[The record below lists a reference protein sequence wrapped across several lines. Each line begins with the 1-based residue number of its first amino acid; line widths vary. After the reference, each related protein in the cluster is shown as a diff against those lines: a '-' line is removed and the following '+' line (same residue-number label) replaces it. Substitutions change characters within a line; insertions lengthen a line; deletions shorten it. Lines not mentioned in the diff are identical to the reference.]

1 MTENLLGF
9 NSVITSD
16 LPAVHMDI
24 TPQESKATSDTLPA
38 NNPADFRLTRL
49 ILIDSYARGKTVEI
63 DLSGHTALT
72 GENASGKTTLLR
84 LFPLFFGEAPSRV
97 IQSDENNLKF
107 ARHYLPHT
115 SSYVVFEYERRGQ
128 RVLSVIHADGQSDGA
143 NYRFINRPFSPDL
156 FRDANGLV
164 QSQDLS
170 RHLTKLGVDFTK
182 PLSLTLY
189 RQILQNEAGREHRQL
204 ATMYSFTGSG
214 GRLKHIERIITSIL
228 QRATTFFDLKRMIVS
243 SIQENTEAFS
253 MRTSKRELTHWI
265 GEYEAHNAVMDKAP
279 IMDELELLDQQRR
292 QAVDEFSVL
301 HARFQLMH
309 DHYQAQVIAGEGEEQ
324 RLSKLRTEL
333 VTDFNARSLALQTA
347 VTAEQA
353 KINSASS
360 TLSALDRRK
369 QQFDEDKAD
378 ERAQAVD
385 ALPEMET
392 RLKEQR
398 TRLQELEDSSKSVV
412 EIFDKMD
419 AAARKDADDD
429 TRQLEARKSALVQD
443 YSGRQATIFS
453 RHAEHQRQIAE
464 RHRSELAGLNTNV
477 ATLGAEAARLE
488 VEARNPQ
495 PDPEAQQAYDLELE
509 AVQEAMRRID
519 ELRGGLEPLE
529 RKLSRAQQQVIDEE
543 AMMNGSQQSL
553 EKAEGELQDVID
565 AGNAGEETLLG
576 FLRANKPDWAQDIGR
591 LVSERTLLRS
601 DLAPVLSGGTDLFG
615 VSIDL
620 EQLDASRLASEES
633 IQQEISRLRQ
643 LVEKRQKQY
652 DEDKAKLNEASRQR
666 QQAKDARDAQQTQ
679 LNLAVTAK
687 TGADQRLSTART
699 RLQASKDAARRAATA
714 ALEAC
719 RGNLAA
725 AKTSLVDTEK
735 RHASELREQEQ
746 ANSKEL
752 VGMRQTHDKELASID
767 GAIQGIAARLK
778 ARLAEIASQRNEA
791 LKANGVD
798 VSVLDPIRAD
808 IQQLEQRIDQA
819 SKDRRYIAEYRDWM
833 AVSWGQRPQHVESQA
848 AAKEAKRQLEEK
860 HRELM
865 QDRDKRLN
873 EHDRVAKEVAESVDK
888 AEKLR
893 REAYGQ
899 IGNLASWPK
908 DTATFEAGFDDR
920 VSLELLTARRRELQ
934 RDYAELLKRVHEGVD
949 DIRKQMMSTPGT
961 GPERY
966 HATAQQ
972 RIGYPPPGQE
982 YLWIEG
988 LRGWY
993 QHEHAQNKAT
1003 LIQLGKTFA
1012 QNISAFWSGLGNFKK
1027 QVGNFASDLKSH
1039 LHQGQVFANIADV
1052 SVIITTDV
1060 DKQNYWQA
1068 IENLHHE
1075 YDSWHTQGDALPPAS
1090 FISAAREVAMVLS
1103 DDKGLVADP
1112 VDLINLQVTANIDGD
1127 GSKVAKNEASLA
1139 RMSSNGL
1146 SYIILVVILIGFI
1159 NRIRRKERVAVPFV
1173 VDELKDLS
1181 VGNATALLN
1190 LLARNNIT
1198 MVSAFPDVDPDLAPL
1213 FTKNYKILPGRTL
1226 ATVKLEHEEHEHA

>member
-1 MTENLLGF
+1 MLSG
-9 NSVITSD
+9 SV
-16 LPAVHMDI
+16 
-24 TPQESKATSDTLPA
+24 ESPSPSPEASCNA
-38 NNPADFRLTRL
+38 ADFFLIRL

-63 DLSGHTALT
+63 DLTGHTALT

-84 LFPLFFGEAPSRV
+84 LLPLFFGEAPSRV
-97 IQSDENNLKF
+97 IQSDDNNLKF

-143 NYRFINRPFSPDL
+143 NYRFINRPFSPEL
-156 FRDANGLV
+156 FRDMNGLV
-164 QSQDLS
+164 QCQNLS

-182 PLSLTLY
+182 PLSLALY

-204 ATMYSFTGSG
+204 ATMYAFTGSG

-228 QRATTFFDLKRMIVS
+228 LRATTFFDLKKMIVS
-243 SIQENTEAFS
+243 SIQENTDAFS

-265 GEYEAHNAVMDKAP
+265 GEYEAHNAVMEKAP
-279 IMDELELLDQQRR
+279 IMEELEQQDQQRR
-292 QAVDEFSVL
+292 QAIDEFAVL

-309 DHYQAQVIAGEGEEQ
+309 DHYQALVVAGEAEEE
-324 RLSKLRTEL
+324 RLRNLRTQQMS
-333 VTDFNARSLALQTA
+333 DFNTRSLALQTS

-353 KINSASS
+353 TINSATS

-369 QQFDEDKAD
+369 QQFEEDKAD
-378 ERAQAVD
+378 ERAQTVD

-392 RLKEQR
+392 RLKSQR

-412 EIFDKMD
+412 EVFDKMD
-419 AAARKDADDD
+419 AAARKDTDDD
-429 TRQLEARKSALVQD
+429 TRQLESHKSSLVQD
-443 YSGRQATIFS
+443 FSTRQAAIYI
-453 RHAEHQRQIAE
+453 RHAEHQRQVAG
-464 RHRSELAGLNTNV
+464 RHRTEMAGLNANA
-477 ATLGAEAARLE
+477 ATLGAEVAKLE

-509 AVQEAMRRID
+509 TVQEAMRRID

-543 AMMNGSQQSL
+543 AMMNGSLQSL

-576 FLRANKPDWAQDIGR
+576 YLRANKPDWAQDIGR
-591 LVSERTLLRS
+591 LVSEKTLLRS
-601 DLAPVLSGGTDLFG
+601 DLAPLLTGGSDLFG

-620 EQLDASRLASEES
+620 EQLDATRLASEES

-643 LVEKRQKQY
+643 LVAKRQKQY
-652 DEDKAKLNEASRQR
+652 DEDKAKLGEASRQR
-666 QQAKDARDAQQTQ
+666 QVAKDARDVQQTQ
-679 LNLAVTAK
+679 LNQAIAAK
-687 TGADQRLSTART
+687 TGADQRLTTARN
-699 RLQASKDAARRAATA
+699 RLLANKDAARRAATA
-714 ALEAC
+714 SLEAC
-719 RGNLAA
+719 RNNLSA
-725 AKTSLVDTEK
+725 AKTSLADAEK
-735 RHASELREQEQ
+735 RHAIELHEQEQ
-746 ANSKEL
+746 ANANEL
-752 VGMRQTHDKELASID
+752 VGLRQAHEKEIGSID
-767 GAIQGIAARLK
+767 DSIQNISARLK
-778 ARLAEIASQRNEA
+778 ERLTEIATQRNEA

-808 IQQLEQRIDQA
+808 IEQLDQRIDQA
-819 SKDRRYIAEYRDWM
+819 NKDRRYVAEYRDWL
-833 AVSWGQRPQHVESQA
+833 AVSWAQRPQHVETQA
-848 AAKEAKRQLEEK
+848 AAKAAKQRFEEA
-860 HRELM
+860 HRELVRE
-865 QDRDKRLN
+865 RDARLK
-873 EHDRVAKEVAESVDK
+873 EHDRIAKEVTDGIDK
-888 AEKLR
+888 SEKLR

-899 IGNLASWPK
+899 ISNLASWPK
-908 DTATFEAGFDDR
+908 DKATFEAGFDDR
-920 VSLELLTARRRELQ
+920 VSLDLLTARRRELQ
-934 RDYAELLKRVHEGVD
+934 RNYAELMKRIQEGVD

-961 GPERY
+961 GPERF

-982 YLWIEG
+982 YLWIEE

-993 QHEHAQNKAT
+993 QHEHAQNKST

-1039 LHQGQVFANIADV
+1039 LHQGLVFANIADV

-1068 IENLHHE
+1068 IESLHFE
-1075 YDSWHTQGDALPPAS
+1075 YDSWHTQGDALPTIS

-1198 MVSAFPDVDPDLAPL
+1198 MLSAFPDVDPDLAPL
-1213 FTKNYKILPGRTL
+1213 FNKNYKILPGRTL
-1226 ATVKLEHEEHEHA
+1226 ATVKLEHEEQEHA

>member
-1 MTENLLGF
+1 MQDSSTYYSAPSENQ
-9 NSVITSD
+9 
-16 LPAVHMDI
+16 P
-24 TPQESKATSDTLPA
+24 
-38 NNPADFRLTRL
+38 DFRLTRL

-63 DLSGHTALT
+63 DLAGHTALT

-115 SSYVVFEYERRGQ
+115 SSYVVFEYARRGQ
-128 RVLSVIHADGQSDGA
+128 RVLSVIHADGQSDGVS
-143 NYRFINRPFSPDL
+143 YRFINRPFSPEL
-156 FRDANGLV
+156 FRDMNGLI
-164 QSQDLS
+164 QCQDLS
-170 RHLTKLGVDFTK
+170 RHLTKIGADCTK
-182 PLSLTLY
+182 PLSLSLY
-189 RQILQNEAGREHRQL
+189 RQILQNEAGREYRQL
-204 ATMYSFTGSG
+204 ATMYAFTGSG

-243 SIQENTEAFS
+243 SIQENTDAFS

-265 GEYEAHNAVMDKAP
+265 GEYEAHNAVMNKAP

-309 DHYQAQVIAGEGEEQ
+309 DHYQDQVIAGEAEEQ
-324 RLSKLRTEL
+324 RLGNLRTQL
-333 VTDFNARSLALQTA
+333 VFDFNTRSLTLQTA

-353 KINSASS
+353 KLDSATS

-369 QQFDEDKAD
+369 QQLDEDKAE

-385 ALPEMET
+385 GLPEMET
-392 RLKEQR
+392 RLKLQR

-412 EIFDKMD
+412 EVFDKMD

-429 TRQLEARKSALVQD
+429 TRQLETRKSGLVQD
-443 YSGRQATIFS
+443 FSNRQAAVYS
-453 RHAEHQRQIAE
+453 RHTENQRQVSD
-464 RHRSELAGLNTNV
+464 RHRTELAGLNANV
-477 ATLGAEAARLE
+477 AIFGAEEAKLG

-495 PDPEAQQAYDLELE
+495 PDPEAQQAYDLEFA

-519 ELRGGLEPLE
+519 ELREGLEPLE
-529 RKLSRAQQQVIDEE
+529 RKLSRAQQQVVDEE

-576 FLRANKPDWAQDIGR
+576 YLRANKPDWAQDIGR
-591 LVSERTLLRS
+591 LVSEKTLLRS
-601 DLAPVLSGGTDLFG
+601 DLAPVLTGGGDLFG

-620 EQLDASRLASEES
+620 ERLDATRLASEES
-633 IQQEISRLRQ
+633 IQLEISRLRQ

-652 DEDKAKLNEASRQR
+652 DEDKAKLNDAARQR
-666 QQAKDARDAQQTQ
+666 QLAKDARDAQQTL
-679 LNLAVTAK
+679 LNQAVATK

-699 RLQASKDAARRAATA
+699 RLHASKDAARRAAAA

-719 RGNLAA
+719 RTKLSAA
-725 AKTSLVDTEK
+725 RTSLADTEK

-746 ANSKEL
+746 SNANEL
-752 VGMRQTHDKELASID
+752 SGLRQDHEKDVRSID
-767 GAIQGIAARLK
+767 EAIQGTAARLK
-778 ARLAEIASQRNEA
+778 ERLTEIATQRNEA

-808 IQQLEQRIDQA
+808 IQQFEKRIEQANQ
-819 SKDRRYIAEYRDWM
+819 DRRYVAEYRDWL
-833 AVSWGQRPQHVESQA
+833 AVSWAQRPQHVETQA
-848 AAKEAKRQLEEK
+848 TAKAAKQQFEEA
-860 HRELM
+860 HRELVRE
-865 QDRDKRLN
+865 RDARLK
-873 EHDRVAKEVAESVDK
+873 EHDRITKEVTDGIDK
-888 AEKLR
+888 SEKLR

-899 IGNLASWPK
+899 MGNLASWPK
-908 DTATFEAGFDDR
+908 DKATFDAGFDDR
-920 VSLELLTARRRELQ
+920 VALELLTVRRRELQ
-934 RDYAELLKRVHEGVD
+934 RDYAELLQRIHEGVD

-1068 IENLHHE
+1068 IEALHFE

-1226 ATVKLEHEEHEHA
+1226 ATVKLEDEEHEHA

>member
-1 MTENLLGF
+1 MSSELQTHSETRNALGPTV
-9 NSVITSD
+9 SVAD
-16 LPAVHMDI
+16 
-24 TPQESKATSDTLPA
+24 TP
-38 NNPADFRLTRL
+38 DFRLTRL

-63 DLSGHTALT
+63 DLTGHTALT

-128 RVLSVIHADGQSDGA
+128 RVLSVIHADGQSDGV
-143 NYRFINRPFSPDL
+143 NYRFINRPFSPEL
-156 FRDANGLV
+156 FRDMNGLV
-164 QSQDLS
+164 QSQELS
-170 RHLTKLGVDFTK
+170 RHLTKMGVDFTK

-204 ATMYSFTGSG
+204 ATMYAFTGSG

-243 SIQENTEAFS
+243 SIQENTDAFS

-265 GEYEAHNAVMDKAP
+265 GEYEAHNAVMEKTP
-279 IMDELELLDQQRR
+279 VMDELELLDQQRR
-292 QAVDEFSVL
+292 QTVDEFAVL

-309 DHYQAQVIAGEGEEQ
+309 DHYQALVISSEAEEE
-324 RLSKLRTEL
+324 RLIKLRTQN
-333 VTDFNARSLALQTA
+333 VSDFNARSLSIQTS

-353 KINSASS
+353 KIDAATT
-360 TLSALDRRK
+360 TLSTLDRRK
-369 QQFDEDKAD
+369 QQYGMDKAD
-378 ERAQAVD
+378 ERTQAVD

-392 RLKEQR
+392 RLKTQR
-398 TRLQELEDSSKSVV
+398 TRLEELEKSSKSVV
-412 EIFDKMD
+412 EVFDQMD

-429 TRQLEARKSALVQD
+429 TRQLVTRKSRLVQEF
-443 YSGRQATIFS
+443 STHQAATFT
-453 RHAEHQRQIAE
+453 RHAERQREVSE
-464 RHRSELAGLNTNV
+464 RHRSELAGMNTSV
-477 ATLGAEAARLE
+477 ANLRAEEAKLE
-488 VEARNPQ
+488 VESRNPQ
-495 PDPEAQQAYDLELE
+495 PAPEAQQAYDLELE
-509 AVQEAMRRID
+509 AVQEAMRRV
-519 ELRGGLEPLE
+519 EALRGGLEPLE
-529 RKLSRAQQQVIDEE
+529 RKLARAQQQVIDDE

-565 AGNAGEETLLG
+565 AGNAGDETLLG
-576 FLRANKPDWAQDIGR
+576 FLRANKPDWAPDIGR
-591 LVSERTLLRS
+591 IVSEKTLLRS
-601 DLAPVLSGGTDLFG
+601 DLAPALTGGSDLFG
-615 VSIDL
+615 VSINL
-620 EQLDASRLASEES
+620 EKLDSTRLASEES
-633 IQQEISRLRQ
+633 IQQEIARLRK
-643 LVEKRQKQY
+643 LVEKRQNQL
-652 DEDKAKLNEASRQR
+652 DEDKAKLNVASRVR
-666 QQAKDARDAQQTQ
+666 QQAKEARDTQQTK
-679 LNLAVTAK
+679 LNQAIPAK
-687 TGADQRLSTART
+687 SGADQRLTTACT
-699 RLQASKDAARRAATA
+699 RLQASKDTARRTALA

-719 RGNLAA
+719 RTNLSAA
-725 AKTSLVDTEK
+725 RTSLADTEK
-735 RHASELREQEQ
+735 RHAAELRDLEL
-746 ANSKEL
+746 ANAKEL
-752 VGMRQTHDKELASID
+752 VELKQTHEKDVGSID
-767 GAIQGIAARLK
+767 DAIRGIASRLK
-778 ARLAEIASQRNEA
+778 DRLTEIATQRNQA

-798 VSVLDPIRAD
+798 VSILDPIRTN
-808 IQQLEQRIDQA
+808 IQELDQRIEQA
-819 SKDRRYIAEYRDWM
+819 SKDRRYVAEYRDWLT
-833 AVSWGQRPQHVESQA
+833 VSWEQRPQHVESQV
-848 AAKEAKRQLEEK
+848 AAKAAKKQFEET
-860 HRELM
+860 HRELVR
-865 QDRDKRLN
+865 QRDADLK
-873 EHDRVAKEVAESVDK
+873 EHDRIAKDVADAIDK
-888 AEKLR
+888 AEKSR

-899 IGNLASWPK
+899 MGNLASWPK
-908 DTATFEAGFDDR
+908 DKATFEAGFDNR
-920 VSLELLTARRRELQ
+920 VSLDLLTARRRELQ
-934 RDYAELLKRVHEGVD
+934 RDYSELLKRIHEGVD

-966 HATAQQ
+966 HASTQQ

-988 LRGWY
+988 LRGWF

-1039 LHQGQVFANIADV
+1039 LHQGLVFANIADV

-1068 IENLHHE
+1068 IEALHFE
-1075 YDSWHTQGDALPPAS
+1075 YDAWHTQGDALPAAS

-1226 ATVKLEHEEHEHA
+1226 ATVKLDHEEHAHA

>member
-1 MTENLLGF
+1 MQDSSTYSSAPSENQ
-9 NSVITSD
+9 
-16 LPAVHMDI
+16 P
-24 TPQESKATSDTLPA
+24 
-38 NNPADFRLTRL
+38 DFRLTRL

-63 DLSGHTALT
+63 DLAGHTALT

-115 SSYVVFEYERRGQ
+115 SSYVVFEYARRGQ
-128 RVLSVIHADGQSDGA
+128 RVLSVIHADGQSDGVS
-143 NYRFINRPFSPDL
+143 YRFINRPFSPEL
-156 FRDANGLV
+156 FRDMNGLI
-164 QSQDLS
+164 QCQDLS
-170 RHLTKLGVDFTK
+170 RHLTKIGADCTK
-182 PLSLTLY
+182 PLSLSLY
-189 RQILQNEAGREHRQL
+189 RQILQNEAGREYRQL
-204 ATMYSFTGSG
+204 ATMYAFTGSG

-243 SIQENTEAFS
+243 SIQENTDAFS

-265 GEYEAHNAVMDKAP
+265 GEYEAHNAVMNKAP

-292 QAVDEFSVL
+292 QAINEFSVL

-309 DHYQAQVIAGEGEEQ
+309 DHYQDQVIAGEAEEQ
-324 RLSKLRTEL
+324 RLGNLRTQL
-333 VTDFNARSLALQTA
+333 VCDFNTRSLTLQTA

-353 KINSASS
+353 KLDSATS

-369 QQFDEDKAD
+369 QQLDEDKAE

-385 ALPEMET
+385 GLPEMET
-392 RLKEQR
+392 RLKLQR

-412 EIFDKMD
+412 EVFDKMD

-429 TRQLEARKSALVQD
+429 TRQLETRKSGLVQD
-443 YSGRQATIFS
+443 FSNRQAAVYS
-453 RHAEHQRQIAE
+453 RHAENQRQVSD
-464 RHRSELAGLNTNV
+464 RHRTELAGLNANV
-477 ATLGAEAARLE
+477 ATFGAEEAKLG
-488 VEARNPQ
+488 VEASNPQ
-495 PDPEAQQAYDLELE
+495 PDPEAQQAYDLEFA

-519 ELRGGLEPLE
+519 ELRDGLEPLE
-529 RKLSRAQQQVIDEE
+529 RKLSRAQQQVVDEE

-576 FLRANKPDWAQDIGR
+576 YLRANKPDWAQDIGR
-591 LVSERTLLRS
+591 LVSEKTLLRS
-601 DLAPVLSGGTDLFG
+601 DLAPVLTGGSDLFG

-620 EQLDASRLASEES
+620 EQLDATRLASEES
-633 IQQEISRLRQ
+633 IQLEISRLRQ

-652 DEDKAKLNEASRQR
+652 DEDKAKLNDAARQR
-666 QQAKDARDAQQTQ
+666 QLAKDARDAQQTL
-679 LNLAVTAK
+679 LNQAFATK

-699 RLQASKDAARRAATA
+699 RLHASKDAARRAVAA

-719 RGNLAA
+719 RTKLSAA
-725 AKTSLVDTEK
+725 RTSLADTEK

-746 ANSKEL
+746 SNANEL
-752 VGMRQTHDKELASID
+752 GGLRQAHEQDVRSID
-767 GAIQGIAARLK
+767 EAIQGTAARLK
-778 ARLAEIASQRNEA
+778 ERLTEIATQRNEA

-808 IQQLEQRIDQA
+808 IQQIEQRIEQA
-819 SKDRRYIAEYRDWM
+819 NQDRRYVAEYRDWL
-833 AVSWGQRPQHVESQA
+833 AVSWAQRPQHVETQA
-848 AAKEAKRQLEEK
+848 TAKAAKQQFEEA
-860 HRELM
+860 HRELVRE
-865 QDRDKRLN
+865 RDARLK
-873 EHDRVAKEVAESVDK
+873 EHDRIAKEVTDGIDK
-888 AEKLR
+888 SEKLR

-899 IGNLASWPK
+899 MGNLASWPK
-908 DTATFEAGFDDR
+908 DKATFDAGFDDR
-920 VSLELLTARRRELQ
+920 VALELLTARRRELQ
-934 RDYAELLKRVHEGVD
+934 RDYAELLQRIHEGVD
-949 DIRKQMMSTPGT
+949 DIRKQMMSTPGS

-1068 IENLHHE
+1068 IEALHFE

-1226 ATVKLEHEEHEHA
+1226 ATVKLEDEEHEHA

>member
-1 MTENLLGF
+1 MDPSSTNKPASELMTER
-9 NSVITSD
+9 I
-16 LPAVHMDI
+16 
-24 TPQESKATSDTLPA
+24 
-38 NNPADFRLTRL
+38 PADFRLSRL

-63 DLSGHTALT
+63 DLAGHTALT

-170 RHLTKLGVDFTK
+170 RHLTKLGVDFTR

-243 SIQENTEAFS
+243 SIQENVDAFS

-265 GEYEAHNAVMDKAP
+265 GENEAHNAVMDKAA

-292 QAVDEFSVL
+292 QAVDEFTVL

-309 DHYQAQVIAGEGEEQ
+309 DHYQTQAIAGEREGQ
-324 RLSKLRTEL
+324 RLSALRAQL
-333 VTDFNARSLALQTA
+333 LSDFSTRSLVLQTA
-347 VTAEQA
+347 IATEQA
-353 KINSASS
+353 KINSTASM
-360 TLSALDRRK
+360 LSALDRHK
-369 QQFDEDKAD
+369 QQFDEDKAE
-378 ERAQAVD
+378 ERAQIVD
-385 ALPEMET
+385 GLPEMET
-392 RLKEQR
+392 RLKLQR
-398 TRLQELEDSSKSVV
+398 ERLQELEGSSKSVV

-429 TRQLEARKSALVQD
+429 TRQLESRKSDLVQ
-443 YSGRQATIFS
+443 YFSSRQATVYS
-453 RHAEHQRQIAE
+453 RHAANQRQLSE
-464 RHRSELAGLNTNV
+464 RHRAELVGLNANV
-477 ATLGAEAARLE
+477 ATFGAEEAKLG
-488 VEARNPQ
+488 VEAKNPQ
-495 PDPEAQQAYDLELE
+495 PAPEIQQAYELAFE
-509 AVQEAMRRID
+509 AVQEAIRRIE
-519 ELRGGLEPLE
+519 ELRGELEPLE

-543 AMMNGSQQSL
+543 AMLADSQQSL
-553 EKAEGELQDVID
+553 ENAEGELQDVID

-576 FLRANKPDWAQDIGR
+576 FLRANKPDWAKDIGR
-591 LVSERTLLRS
+591 LVSEKTLLRN
-601 DLAPVLSGGTDLFG
+601 DLAPVLTGGSDFFG

-620 EQLDASRLASEES
+620 EQLDAPRLASEES

-652 DEDKAKLNEASRQR
+652 NKDKNNLSEASRKR
-666 QQAKDARDAQQTQ
+666 HAAKDARDVQQTQ
-679 LNLAVTAK
+679 LNQAIAAK
-687 TGADQRLSTART
+687 AGADQRLSTVRT
-699 RLQASKDAARRAATA
+699 RLQASKEDARRTA
-714 ALEAC
+714 AAALDTC
-719 RGNLAA
+719 RANLAG
-725 AKTSLVDTEK
+725 AKESLADTEK

-746 ANSKEL
+746 VNANEL
-752 VGMRQTHDKELASID
+752 VGLTQAHEKEMVSID
-767 GAIQGIAARLK
+767 GKIQNIAAHLQK
-778 ARLAEIASQRNEA
+778 LLAGIASQRNEA
-791 LKANGVD
+791 LKASGVD
-798 VSVLDPIRAD
+798 VSVLNPIRAD
-808 IQQLEQRIDQA
+808 IQQLEQRIVKA
-819 SKDRRYIAEYRDWM
+819 NKDRRYVAEYRGWL
-833 AVSWGQRPQHVESQA
+833 AVSWEQRPQHVETQA
-848 AAKEAKRQLEEK
+848 AAKADKQQLEEA
-860 HRELM
+860 HRKLVRE
-865 QDRDKRLN
+865 RDARLK
-873 EHDRVAKEVAESVDK
+873 EHDRIAKEVTDGIDK
-888 AEKLR
+888 SEKLR

-899 IGNLASWPK
+899 MGNLASWPK
-908 DTATFEAGFDDR
+908 DKDTFEAGFDDS

-934 RDYAELLKRVHEGVD
+934 RDYAELLKRIHEGVD
-949 DIRKQMMSTPGT
+949 DIRKQMMSTPGS

-966 HATAQQ
+966 HASVQQ

-1060 DKQNYWQA
+1060 DKQNYWQS
-1068 IENLHHE
+1068 IESLHFE

-1103 DDKGLVADP
+1103 EDKGLVADP

-1226 ATVKLEHEEHEHA
+1226 ATVKLEHEEHDHA

>member
-1 MTENLLGF
+1 MVSG
-9 NSVITSD
+9 SV
-16 LPAVHMDI
+16 
-24 TPQESKATSDTLPA
+24 ESPSLSPEASCDVP
-38 NNPADFRLTRL
+38 DFFLTRL

-63 DLSGHTALT
+63 DLAGHTALT

-97 IQSDENNLKF
+97 IQSDDNNLKF

-143 NYRFINRPFSPDL
+143 NYRFINRPFSPEL
-156 FRDANGLV
+156 FRDTNGLV

-204 ATMYSFTGSG
+204 ATMYAFTGSG

-243 SIQENTEAFS
+243 SIQEHTDAFS

-265 GEYEAHNAVMDKAP
+265 GEFEAHNAVMDKAL
-279 IMDELELLDQQRR
+279 IMDELELHDERRR
-292 QAVDEFSVL
+292 QSVDEFSVL
-301 HARFQLMH
+301 HARFQLIH
-309 DHYQAQVIAGEGEEQ
+309 DHCQAQVIAGEADEE
-324 RLSKLRTEL
+324 RLSKLRAEKVAGYNT
-333 VTDFNARSLALQTA
+333 RSLAIQTD

-353 KINSASS
+353 KITTTTS
-360 TLSALDRRK
+360 TLSMLDRRK
-369 QQFDEDKAD
+369 AQYETDRAE
-378 ERAQAVD
+378 ERGQLVNAVP
-385 ALPEMET
+385 AMET
-392 RLKEQR
+392 RLNLQQE
-398 TRLQELEDSSKSVV
+398 RLLALEASSKSVV
-412 EIFDKMD
+412 EVFDKMD
-419 AAARKDADDD
+419 EAAREDADDD
-429 TRQLEARKSALVQD
+429 TRALETRKSTLVQEF
-443 YSGRQATIFS
+443 SVQQADTFT
-453 RHAEHQRQIAE
+453 RHADQQREIAE
-464 RHRSELAGLNTNV
+464 RHRAELTGLNAAV
-477 ATLGAEAARLE
+477 ANQGAEVAKLE

-495 PDPEAQQAYDLELE
+495 PDQEAQQTYDIGLE
-509 AVQEAMRRID
+509 AVQEASHRVE
-519 ELRGGLEPLE
+519 ELRAGLTPLE
-529 RKLSRAQQQVIDEE
+529 QKLARAQQKVLDEE
-543 AMMNGSQQSL
+543 AMMNASQQSL
-553 EKAEGELQDVID
+553 EKAEGELQIVIA
-565 AGNAGEETLLG
+565 AGNAGEDTLLG
-576 FLRANKPDWAQDIGR
+576 FLRANKPEWAQNIGR
-591 LVSERTLLRS
+591 IVPEKTLMRS
-601 DLAPVLSGGTDLFG
+601 DLAPVLSGGNDLFG

-620 EQLDASRLASEES
+620 EHLDASRLASEES
-633 IQQEISRLRQ
+633 IQQEITRLRQ
-643 LVEKRQKQY
+643 LVDKRQKQLE
-652 DEDKAKLNEASRQR
+652 EDKGKLQEAGRLR
-666 QQAKDARDAQQTQ
+666 QQAKDARDTQQTQ
-679 LNLAVTAK
+679 LNQATSAK
-687 TGADQRLSTART
+687 SGADQRLTTART
-699 RLQASKDAARRAATA
+699 RLLASRDAARRTA
-714 ALEAC
+714 AAALDTA
-719 RGNLAA
+719 RTNLAV
-725 AKTSLVDTEK
+725 AKKSLADAVS
-735 RHASELREQEQ
+735 RHASELRDLERVS
-746 ANSKEL
+746 ATEL
-752 VGMRQTHDKELASID
+752 NDLKKAHATEVAGIDSASLNIATRLKD
-767 GAIQGIAARLK
+767 RLSEIAA
-778 ARLAEIASQRNEA
+778 QRNEA

-798 VSVLDPIRAD
+798 VSVLDPIRDD
-808 IQQLEQRIDQA
+808 IQQLKQRIDEA
-819 SKDRRYIAEYRDWM
+819 TKDRGYVAEYRDWL
-833 AVSWGQRPQHVESQA
+833 AVSWSQRKVHADALA
-848 AAKEAKRQLEEK
+848 AAKTAKQQLEDA
-860 HRELM
+860 HHDLVRA
-865 QDRDKRLN
+865 RDTDLT
-873 EHDRVAKEVAESVDK
+873 EHDRVAKEVAAGVDK
-888 AEKLR
+888 SEKLR

-899 IGNLASWPK
+899 MGNLASWPK
-908 DTATFEAGFDDR
+908 DKATIEAGFDDR
-920 VSLELLTARRRELQ
+920 VSLDLLSARRRELQ
-934 RDYAELLKRVHEGVD
+934 RDYSEIQKRIHESVD

-966 HATAQQ
+966 HANALQ

-988 LRGWY
+988 LRGWF

-1060 DKQNYWQA
+1060 EKQGYWQA
-1068 IENLHHE
+1068 VEALHFE
-1075 YDSWHTQGDALPPAS
+1075 YDAWHTQGDALPPPS

-1103 DDKGLVADP
+1103 DDKGLIADP

-1127 GSKVAKNEASLA
+1127 GSKVAKNEAALS

-1213 FTKNYKILPGRTL
+1213 FNRNYKILPGRTL
-1226 ATVKLEHEEHEHA
+1226 ATVKLDHEEADHA

>member
-1 MTENLLGF
+1 MVSG
-9 NSVITSD
+9 SV
-16 LPAVHMDI
+16 
-24 TPQESKATSDTLPA
+24 ESPSLSPEASCDVP
-38 NNPADFRLTRL
+38 DFFLTRL

-63 DLSGHTALT
+63 DLMGHTALT

-97 IQSDENNLKF
+97 IQSDDNNLKF

-128 RVLSVIHADGQSDGA
+128 RVLSVIHADGQSDGVS
-143 NYRFINRPFSPDL
+143 YRFINRPFGPEL
-156 FRDANGLV
+156 FRDMNGLV
-164 QSQDLS
+164 QCQDLS

-204 ATMYSFTGSG
+204 ATMYAFTGSG

-228 QRATTFFDLKRMIVS
+228 LRATTFFDLKKMIVS
-243 SIQENTEAFS
+243 SIQENTDAFS

-265 GEYEAHNAVMDKAP
+265 GEYEAHNAVMEKAP
-279 IMDELELLDQQRR
+279 IMEELEQHDQQRR
-292 QAVDEFSVL
+292 QAVDEFAVL

-309 DHYQAQVIAGEGEEQ
+309 DHYQDKVRAGETEGQ
-324 RLSKLRTEL
+324 RLSNLRTEL
-333 VTDFNARSLALQTA
+333 VSDFNTRSLALQTS

-353 KINSASS
+353 KINSANS

-369 QQFDEDKAD
+369 QQFGEDKAD

-412 EIFDKMD
+412 EVFDRMD
-419 AAARKDADDD
+419 TTSRKDADDD
-429 TRQLEARKSALVQD
+429 TRQLETRKSGLVQD
-443 YSGRQATIFS
+443 FSNRQAAVYT
-453 RHAEHQRQIAE
+453 RHAENQRQVSD
-464 RHRSELAGLNTNV
+464 RHRTELAGLNANV
-477 ATLGAEAARLE
+477 ATFGAEEAKLG

-495 PDPEAQQAYDLELE
+495 PDPEAQQAYDLEFE
-509 AVQEAMRRID
+509 AIQEAMRRID
-519 ELRGGLEPLE
+519 ELRGELEPLE
-529 RKLSRAQQQVIDEE
+529 RKLSRAQQQVVDEE
-543 AMMNGSQQSL
+543 TMMNGSQQSL

-576 FLRANKPDWAQDIGR
+576 YLRANKPDWAQDIGR
-591 LVSERTLLRS
+591 LVSEKTLLRS
-601 DLAPVLSGGTDLFG
+601 DLAPVITGGSDLFG

-620 EQLDASRLASEES
+620 EQLDATRLASEES

-643 LVEKRQKQY
+643 LVERRQKQY
-652 DEDKAKLNEASRQR
+652 DEDKAKLSEASRQR
-666 QQAKDARDAQQTQ
+666 QVAKDARDLQQTQ
-679 LNLAVTAK
+679 LNQAIAAK
-687 TGADQRLSTART
+687 TSADQRLTTARN
-699 RLQASKDAARRAATA
+699 RLQTSKDAARRASAA

-719 RGNLAA
+719 RSNLSAA
-725 AKTSLVDTEK
+725 RTSLADTEK

-746 ANSKEL
+746 ANVNEL
-752 VGMRQTHDKELASID
+752 VGLKQAHDKEVGSID
-767 GAIQGIAARLK
+767 EAIQVIATRLK
-778 ARLAEIASQRNEA
+778 ERLAEIATQRNEA
-791 LKANGVD
+791 LKVNGVD
-798 VSVLDPIRAD
+798 MAVLDPIRAD
-808 IQQLEQRIDQA
+808 IQQLDQGIELA
-819 SKDRRYIAEYRDWM
+819 TKDRRYVAEYRDWL
-833 AVSWGQRPQHVESQA
+833 AVSWEQRPQHVESLA
-848 AAKEAKRQLEEK
+848 AAKAAKQQFEEA
-860 HRELM
+860 HRELERE
-865 QDRDKRLN
+865 RDAQLK
-873 EHDRVAKEVAESVDK
+873 EHDRIAKEVTDSIDK

-893 REAYGQ
+893 REAFGQ
-899 IGNLASWPK
+899 MGNLASWPK
-908 DTATFEAGFDDR
+908 DKATLEAGFDNR
-920 VSLELLTARRRELQ
+920 VSLDLLSARRRELQ
-934 RDYAELLKRVHEGVD
+934 RDYSEIQKRIHESVD

-966 HATAQQ
+966 HANAQQ

-988 LRGWY
+988 LRGWF

-1060 DKQNYWQA
+1060 EKQGYWQA
-1068 IENLHHE
+1068 VEALHFE
-1075 YDSWHTQGDALPPAS
+1075 YDAWHTQGDALPPPS

-1127 GSKVAKNEASLA
+1127 GSKVAKNEAALS

-1213 FTKNYKILPGRTL
+1213 FNKNYKILPGRTL
-1226 ATVKLEHEEHEHA
+1226 ATVKLDHEEVNHA

>member
-1 MTENLLGF
+1 MTDNLLGF
-9 NSVITSD
+9 NSVQTSD

-24 TPQESKATSDTLPA
+24 NPHESKAASDALPA

-156 FRDANGLV
+156 FRDTNGLV

-243 SIQENTEAFS
+243 SIQENTDAFS

-265 GEYEAHNAVMDKAP
+265 GEFEAHNAVMEKAP
-279 IMDELELLDQQRR
+279 IMEELEIHDQQRR
-292 QAVDEFSVL
+292 HAVDEFAVL

-309 DHYQAQVIAGEGEEQ
+309 DHYQAQVVAGEVEEQ
-324 RLSKLRTEL
+324 RMSNLRTQL
-333 VTDFNARSLALQTA
+333 VSDFNTRSLAIQTA
-347 VTAEQA
+347 DTAEQA
-353 KINSASS
+353 KINSATS

-369 QQFDEDKAD
+369 HQFDEDKAD

-385 ALPEMET
+385 ALPEMES

-429 TRQLEARKSALVQD
+429 TRQLDTRKSGLVQD
-443 YSGRQATIFS
+443 FSSRQAAIYS
-453 RHAEHQRQIAE
+453 RHAEHQRQVAN
-464 RHRSELAGLNTNV
+464 RHRSELAGLNANV
-477 ATLGAEAARLE
+477 ATLGAEAAKLE

-591 LVSERTLLRS
+591 LVSEKTLLRS
-601 DLAPVLSGGTDLFG
+601 DLAPVLTGGIDLFG

-620 EQLDASRLASEES
+620 EQLDATRLASEES

-666 QQAKDARDAQQTQ
+666 LLAKDARDAQQTL
-679 LNLAVTAK
+679 LNQAVAAK
-687 TGADQRLSTART
+687 TGADQRLTTART
-699 RLQASKDAARRAATA
+699 RLQASKDAARRAAAA

-719 RGNLAA
+719 RSNLATA
-725 AKTSLVDTEK
+725 RTSLADTEK

-752 VGMRQTHDKELASID
+752 VGVQQAHDKELASID

-778 ARLAEIASQRNEA
+778 ERLAEIATQRNEA

-808 IQQLEQRIDQA
+808 IQQLDQRIDQA
-819 SKDRRYIAEYRDWM
+819 NKDRRYIAEYRDWL
-833 AVSWGQRPQHVESQA
+833 AVSWAQRPQHVESQA
-848 AAKEAKRQLEEK
+848 AAKEAKQQLEEK
-860 HRELM
+860 HRELV
-865 QDRDKRLN
+865 QARDTRLN
-873 EHDRVAKEVAESVDK
+873 EHDRIAKEVADSVDK

-899 IGNLASWPK
+899 VGNLASWPK
-908 DTATFEAGFDDR
+908 DKATFEAGFDDR
-920 VSLELLTARRRELQ
+920 VLLELLTARRRELQ
-934 RDYAELLKRVHEGVD
+934 RDYAELLKRIHEGVD

-1068 IENLHHE
+1068 IEALHNE

-1213 FTKNYKILPGRTL
+1213 FAKNYKILPGRTL
-1226 ATVKLEHEEHEHA
+1226 ATVKLEHEEHEHV

>member
-1 MTENLLGF
+1 
-9 NSVITSD
+9 
-16 LPAVHMDI
+16 MDI
-24 TPQESKATSDTLPA
+24 NPQESKAASDALPA

-143 NYRFINRPFSPDL
+143 NYRFINRPFSPEL
-156 FRDANGLV
+156 FRDMNGLV

-243 SIQENTEAFS
+243 SIQENTDAFS

-265 GEYEAHNAVMDKAP
+265 GEYEAHNAVMEKAS
-279 IMDELELLDQQRR
+279 IMDELELHDQQRR
-292 QAVDEFSVL
+292 QAADEFAVL
-301 HARFQLMH
+301 HARFQLMQ
-309 DHYQAQVIAGEGEEQ
+309 DHYQAQVIAGEAEEE
-324 RLSKLRTEL
+324 RLSTLRTQ
-333 VTDFNARSLALQTA
+333 VVNDFNTRSLTLQTA

-353 KINSASS
+353 KINSANS

-369 QQFDEDKAD
+369 QQFEADKAD

-429 TRQLEARKSALVQD
+429 TRQLETRKSGLVQD
-443 YSGRQATIFS
+443 FSNRQAAIYS
-453 RHAEHQRQIAE
+453 RHAEHQRQVSD
-464 RHRSELAGLNTNV
+464 RHRTELAGLNTTV
-477 ATLGAEAARLE
+477 ATLGADVAKLE

-495 PDPEAQQAYDLELE
+495 PDPEVQQAYDLELE

-519 ELRGGLEPLE
+519 DLRGGLEPLE
-529 RKLSRAQQQVIDEE
+529 RKLSRAQQQVVDEE

-553 EKAEGELQDVID
+553 EKAEGELQDVIA

-576 FLRANKPDWAQDIGR
+576 FLRINKPDWAQDIGR
-591 LVSERTLLRS
+591 LVPEKTLLRS
-601 DLAPVLSGGTDLFG
+601 DLAPALTSGSDLFG
-615 VSIDL
+615 VTIDL
-620 EQLDASRLASEES
+620 DQLDASRLASEES
-633 IQQEISRLRQ
+633 IQQEIARLRQ
-643 LVEKRQKQY
+643 LVDKRQKQY
-652 DEDKAKLNEASRQR
+652 DEDKAKLGEASRQR
-666 QQAKDARDAQQTQ
+666 QLAKDARDAQQTL
-679 LNLAVTAK
+679 LNQAISAK
-687 TGADQRLSTART
+687 GGADQRLITARS
-699 RLQASKDAARRAATA
+699 RLQASKDTARRAAAA
-714 ALEAC
+714 ALQAC
-719 RGNLAA
+719 RTNLEAA
-725 AKTSLVDTEK
+725 RTSLADAEK
-735 RHASELREQEQ
+735 RHATELREQEQ
-746 ANSKEL
+746 ANAKEL
-752 VGMRQTHDKELASID
+752 VELKQAHEKEVVSID
-767 GAIQGIAARLK
+767 SAIQGIAGRLK
-778 ARLAEIASQRNEA
+778 ERLAEIAAQRNEA

-798 VSVLDPIRAD
+798 VSVLDPIRTD
-808 IQQLEQRIDQA
+808 IQELDQRIDQA
-819 SKDRRYIAEYRDWM
+819 NKDRRYVAEYRDWLE
-833 AVSWGQRPQHVESQA
+833 VSWSQRPQHVESHA
-848 AAKEAKRQLEEK
+848 AAKAAKQQFEEA
-860 HRELM
+860 HRELIR
-865 QDRDKRLN
+865 DRDTRLT
-873 EHDRVAKEVAESVDK
+873 EHDRRAKEVADTIDK
-888 AEKLR
+888 AEKSR
-893 REAYGQ
+893 REANGQ
-899 IGNLASWPK
+899 IGNLASWPRDK
-908 DTATFEAGFDDR
+908 ATFEAGFDDR

-934 RDYAELLKRVHEGVD
+934 RNYAELLQRIHEGID

-966 HATAQQ
+966 HAAAQQ
-972 RIGYPPPGQE
+972 RIGYPPPGHE

-1027 QVGNFASDLKSH
+1027 QVGNFSSDLKSH

-1068 IENLHHE
+1068 IEALHHE

-1226 ATVKLEHEEHEHA
+1226 ATVKLEHEEHQHA

>member
-1 MTENLLGF
+1 MQDSSTYYSAPSENQ
-9 NSVITSD
+9 
-16 LPAVHMDI
+16 P
-24 TPQESKATSDTLPA
+24 
-38 NNPADFRLTRL
+38 DFRLTRL

-63 DLSGHTALT
+63 DLAGHTALT

-115 SSYVVFEYERRGQ
+115 SSYVVFEYARRGQ
-128 RVLSVIHADGQSDGA
+128 RVLSVIHADGQSDGVS
-143 NYRFINRPFSPDL
+143 YRFINRPFSPEL
-156 FRDANGLV
+156 FRDMNGLI
-164 QSQDLS
+164 QCQDLS
-170 RHLTKLGVDFTK
+170 RHLTKIGADCTK
-182 PLSLTLY
+182 PLSLSLY
-189 RQILQNEAGREHRQL
+189 RQILQNEAGREYRQL
-204 ATMYSFTGSG
+204 ATMYAFTGSG

-243 SIQENTEAFS
+243 SIQENTDAFS

-265 GEYEAHNAVMDKAP
+265 GEYEAHNAVMNKAP

-309 DHYQAQVIAGEGEEQ
+309 DHYQDQVIAGEAEEQ
-324 RLSKLRTEL
+324 RLGNLRTQL
-333 VTDFNARSLALQTA
+333 VFDFNTRSLTLQTA

-353 KINSASS
+353 KLDSATS

-369 QQFDEDKAD
+369 QQLDEDKAE

-385 ALPEMET
+385 GLPEMET
-392 RLKEQR
+392 RLKLQR

-412 EIFDKMD
+412 EVFDKMD

-429 TRQLEARKSALVQD
+429 TRQLETRKSGLVQD
-443 YSGRQATIFS
+443 FSNRQAAVYS
-453 RHAEHQRQIAE
+453 RHTENQRQVSD
-464 RHRSELAGLNTNV
+464 RHRTELAGLNANV
-477 ATLGAEAARLE
+477 AIFGAEEAKLG

-495 PDPEAQQAYDLELE
+495 PDPEAQQAYDLEFA

-519 ELRGGLEPLE
+519 ELREGLEPLE
-529 RKLSRAQQQVIDEE
+529 RKLSRAQQQVVDEE

-576 FLRANKPDWAQDIGR
+576 YLRANKPDWAQDIGR
-591 LVSERTLLRS
+591 LVSEKTLLRS
-601 DLAPVLSGGTDLFG
+601 DLAPVLTGGSDLFG

-620 EQLDASRLASEES
+620 ERLDATRLASEES
-633 IQQEISRLRQ
+633 IQLEISRLRQ

-652 DEDKAKLNEASRQR
+652 DEDKAKLNDAARQR
-666 QQAKDARDAQQTQ
+666 QLAKDARDAQQTL
-679 LNLAVTAK
+679 LNQAVATK

-699 RLQASKDAARRAATA
+699 RLHASKDAARRAAAA

-719 RGNLAA
+719 RTKLSAA
-725 AKTSLVDTEK
+725 RTSLADTEK

-746 ANSKEL
+746 SNANEL
-752 VGMRQTHDKELASID
+752 GGLRQAHEQDVRSID
-767 GAIQGIAARLK
+767 EAIQGTAARLK
-778 ARLAEIASQRNEA
+778 ERLTEIATQRNEA

-808 IQQLEQRIDQA
+808 IQQIEQRIEQA
-819 SKDRRYIAEYRDWM
+819 NQDRRYVAEYRDWL
-833 AVSWGQRPQHVESQA
+833 AVSWAQRPQHVETQA
-848 AAKEAKRQLEEK
+848 TAKAAKQQFEEA
-860 HRELM
+860 HRELVRE
-865 QDRDKRLN
+865 RDARLK
-873 EHDRVAKEVAESVDK
+873 EHDRIAKEVTDGIDK
-888 AEKLR
+888 SEKLR

-899 IGNLASWPK
+899 MGNLASWPK
-908 DTATFEAGFDDR
+908 DKATFDAGFDDR
-920 VSLELLTARRRELQ
+920 VALELLTARRRELQ
-934 RDYAELLKRVHEGVD
+934 RDYAELLQRIHEGVD
-949 DIRKQMMSTPGT
+949 DIRKQMMSTPGS

-1068 IENLHHE
+1068 IEALHFE

-1226 ATVKLEHEEHEHA
+1226 ATVKLEDEEHEHA

>member
-1 MTENLLGF
+1 
-9 NSVITSD
+9 
-16 LPAVHMDI
+16 MDI
-24 TPQESKATSDTLPA
+24 NSPNGKAASDSLLA
-38 NNPADFRLTRL
+38 QHAADFRLTRM

-63 DLSGHTALT
+63 DLAGHTALT

-107 ARHYLPHT
+107 SRHYLPHT

-128 RVLSVIHADGQSDGA
+128 CVLSVIHADGQSDGV
-143 NYRFINRPFSPDL
+143 NYRFINRPFSPEL
-156 FRDANGLV
+156 FRDMNGLV
-164 QSQDLS
+164 QCQDLS
-170 RHLTKLGVDFTK
+170 RHLTKLGVNFTK

-189 RQILQNEAGREHRQL
+189 RQILQNEAGREHRQM
-204 ATMYSFTGSG
+204 ATMYAFTGSG

-243 SIQENTEAFS
+243 SIQESTDAFS

-279 IMDELELLDQQRR
+279 IMEELERHDLQRR
-292 QAVDEFSVL
+292 QAVDEFAVL

-309 DHYQAQVIAGEGEEQ
+309 DHYQAQVVSGEAEEE
-324 RLSKLRTEL
+324 RLHKLRTQT
-333 VTDFNARSLALQTA
+333 VSDFNAQSLALQTSA
-347 VTAEQA
+347 TAEQA
-353 KINSASS
+353 KINSATS

-369 QQFDEDKAD
+369 QQFEADKAD
-378 ERAQAVD
+378 ERAQAVN

-392 RLKEQR
+392 RLKAQR

-429 TRQLEARKSALVQD
+429 TRQLETRKSELVQEF
-443 YSGRQATIFS
+443 SNRQATIFS
-453 RHAEHQRQIAE
+453 RQVEHQRQVSE
-464 RHRSELAGLNTNV
+464 RHRTDLAGLNSN
-477 ATLGAEAARLE
+477 AANLGAEVAKLE

-495 PDPEAQQAYDLELE
+495 PDPEVQQAYDLEFE
-509 AVQEAMRRID
+509 TVQEAMGRIE

-543 AMMNGSQQSL
+543 AMMNGSQQNL

-591 LVSERTLLRS
+591 IVSEQTLLRS
-601 DLAPVLSGGTDLFG
+601 DLGPDLTGGTDLFG

-620 EQLDASRLASEES
+620 ERLDATRLASEDS
-633 IQQEISRLRQ
+633 IQQEITRLRQ

-652 DEDKAKLNEASRQR
+652 DEDKVKLSEASRQR
-666 QQAKDARDAQQTQ
+666 QLAKDARDAQQTQ
-679 LNLAVTAK
+679 LNQAISAK
-687 TGADQRLSTART
+687 CGADQRLSTART
-699 RLQASKDAARRAATA
+699 RLQASKDAARRAAAA

-719 RGNLAA
+719 RTNLSAA
-725 AKTSLVDTEK
+725 RTSLAEAEK
-735 RHASELREQEQ
+735 RHATELRDLEQTN
-746 ANSKEL
+746 AKEL
-752 VGMRQTHDKELASID
+752 VELRQAHDKEVGSID
-767 GAIQGIAARLK
+767 GTIQGIAARLK
-778 ARLAEIASQRNEA
+778 DRLAEIATQRNEA
-791 LKANGVD
+791 LKANGVN

-808 IQQLEQRIDQA
+808 IQQLDQRIDQA
-819 SKDRRYIAEYRDWM
+819 NKDRRYVAEYRDWL
-833 AVSWGQRPQHVESQA
+833 AVSWAQRPQHVESHA
-848 AAKEAKRQLEEK
+848 AAKTAKQQFEES
-860 HRELM
+860 HRELVLE
-865 QDRDKRLN
+865 RDARLK
-873 EHDRVAKEVAESVDK
+873 EHDRIAKEVTDAIDK

-899 IGNLASWPK
+899 MGNLASWPK
-908 DTATFEAGFDDR
+908 DKATFEAGFDDR
-920 VSLELLTARRRELQ
+920 VSLDLLTARRRELQ
-934 RDYAELLKRVHEGVD
+934 RDYAELLKRIHEGVN

-1068 IENLHHE
+1068 IEALHFE
-1075 YDSWHTQGDALPPAS
+1075 YDAWHTQGDALPPAS
-1090 FISAAREVAMVLS
+1090 FIAAAREVAMVLS

-1112 VDLINLQVTANIDGD
+1112 VNLINLQVTANIDGD
-1127 GSKVAKNEASLA
+1127 GIKVAKNEASLA

-1226 ATVKLEHEEHEHA
+1226 ATVKLESEEHVHA

>member
-1 MTENLLGF
+1 
-9 NSVITSD
+9 
-16 LPAVHMDI
+16 MD
-24 TPQESKATSDTLPA
+24 TNPHESKAASDTLPA

-63 DLSGHTALT
+63 DLAGHTALT

-143 NYRFINRPFSPDL
+143 NYRFINRPYSPDL

-170 RHLTKLGVDFTK
+170 RHLTKLNIEFTK

-243 SIQENTEAFS
+243 SIQENTDAFS

-265 GEYEAHNAVMDKAP
+265 GEYEAHNAVMEKAS
-279 IMDELELLDQQRR
+279 IMDELELHDQQRR
-292 QAVDEFSVL
+292 QAVDEFAVL
-301 HARFQLMH
+301 HASFQLMH

-324 RLSKLRTEL
+324 RLSGLRTQL
-333 VTDFNARSLALQTA
+333 VSDFNTRSLALQTA

-353 KINSASS
+353 KINSATS

-392 RLKEQR
+392 RLKAQR
-398 TRLQELEDSSKSVV
+398 SRLQELEDSSRSVV

-429 TRQLEARKSALVQD
+429 TRQLETRKSSLVQD
-443 YSGRQATIFS
+443 FSNRQAAIYS
-453 RHAEHQRQIAE
+453 RHAEHQRQVAE
-464 RHRSELAGLNTNV
+464 RHRTELAGLNANV
-477 ATLGAEAARLE
+477 ATLGAEAAKLE

-509 AVQEAMRRID
+509 SVQEAMRRID

-591 LVSERTLLRS
+591 LVSEKTLLRS
-601 DLAPVLSGGTDLFG
+601 DLAPVLTGGSDLFG
-615 VSIDL
+615 VTIDL

-666 QQAKDARDAQQTQ
+666 QTAKDARDAQQTQ
-679 LNLAVTAK
+679 LNQAIAAK
-687 TGADQRLSTART
+687 TSSDQRLTTART
-699 RLQASKDAARRAATA
+699 RVQANKDAARRAATA

-719 RGNLAA
+719 RNNLLA
-725 AKTSLVDTEK
+725 AKTSLADAEK
-735 RHASELREQEQ
+735 RHDTELREQER

-752 VGMRQTHDKELASID
+752 VALRQAHEKEIGTVD
-767 GAIQGIAARLK
+767 GAIQGIATRLQE
-778 ARLAEIASQRNEA
+778 RLAEIATQRNEA

-808 IQQLEQRIDQA
+808 IQQLDQRIDQA
-819 SKDRRYIAEYRDWM
+819 NKDRRYVAEYRDWL
-833 AVSWGQRPQHVESQA
+833 AVSWAQRPQHVESLA
-848 AAKEAKRQLEEK
+848 AAKAAKQQFEVS
-860 HRELM
+860 HRELVRE
-865 QDRDKRLN
+865 RDARLK
-873 EHDRVAKEVAESVDK
+873 EHDRVAKEVNDSIDK
-888 AEKLR
+888 AEKSR

-899 IGNLASWPK
+899 MGNLASWPK
-908 DTATFEAGFDDR
+908 DKATFEAGFDDR
-920 VSLELLTARRRELQ
+920 VSLDLLTARRRELQ
-934 RDYAELLKRVHEGVD
+934 REYAELQKRIHEGVD

-1012 QNISAFWSGLGNFKK
+1012 QNISAFWAGLGNFKK
-1027 QVGNFASDLKSH
+1027 QIGNFASDLKAH

-1068 IENLHHE
+1068 IEALHFE

-1226 ATVKLEHEEHEHA
+1226 ATVKLEHEKHVHA

>member
-1 MTENLLGF
+1 MENMMIVGQIDSRHPLLG
-9 NSVITSD
+9 NG
-16 LPAVHMDI
+16 DI
-24 TPQESKATSDTLPA
+24 APE
-38 NNPADFRLTRL
+38 FYLTRL

-63 DLSGHTALT
+63 DLAGHTALT

-84 LFPLFFGEAPSRV
+84 LFPLFFGEAPSRI

-115 SSYVVFEYERRGQ
+115 SSYVVFEYKRRGQ
-128 RVLSVIHADGQSDGA
+128 RVLSVIHADGQSDGV
-143 NYRFINRPFSPDL
+143 NYRFINCSFSPEL
-156 FRDANGLV
+156 FRDMNGLV
-164 QSQDLS
+164 QCQDLS
-170 RHLTKLGVDFTK
+170 RHLTKMGVDFTK

-189 RQILQNEAGREHRQL
+189 RQILQNETGREHRQL
-204 ATMYSFTGSG
+204 ATMYAFTGSG

-243 SIQENTEAFS
+243 SIQENTDAFS

-265 GEYEAHNAVMDKAP
+265 GEYEAHNAVMEKTSV
-279 IMDELELLDQQRR
+279 MGELELLDQQRR
-292 QAVDEFSVL
+292 QAVDEFAVL
-301 HARFQLMH
+301 HARFELTH
-309 DHYQAQVIAGEGEEQ
+309 DHHQAQVIASQAEEE
-324 RLSKLRTEL
+324 RLSTLRTQM
-333 VTDFNARSLALQTA
+333 VSAFNARSLSIQTS
-347 VTAEQA
+347 VTTEQA
-353 KINSASS
+353 KIEAATT
-360 TLSALDRRK
+360 TLLTLDRRK
-369 QQFDEDKAD
+369 QQYGVDKAD

-385 ALPEMET
+385 ALPEVET
-392 RLKEQR
+392 RAKAQR
-398 TRLQELEDSSKSVV
+398 TRLQELEESSKSVV
-412 EIFDKMD
+412 EVFDKMD

-429 TRQLEARKSALVQD
+429 TRQLETRKSGLVQEF
-443 YSGRQATIFS
+443 SNRQAATFT
-453 RHAEHQRQIAE
+453 RHAERQRQVSE
-464 RHRSELAGLNTNV
+464 RHRSELAGMNTSV
-477 ATLGAEAARLE
+477 ANLRAEEATQE

-495 PDPEAQQAYDLELE
+495 PDPEAQQAYDLEFE
-509 AVQEAMRRID
+509 AVQEAMRRV
-519 ELRGGLEPLE
+519 EALRDGLEPLE
-529 RKLSRAQQQVIDEE
+529 RKLTRAQQQVIDDE

-565 AGNAGEETLLG
+565 AGNAGDETLLG

-591 LVSERTLLRS
+591 IVSEKTLLRS
-601 DLAPVLSGGTDLFG
+601 DLAPALTGGCDLFG

-620 EQLDASRLASEES
+620 EQLDSTRLASEDS

-643 LVEKRQKQY
+643 LVEKRQKQL
-652 DEDKAKLNEASRQR
+652 DEDKAKLTVASRLR
-666 QQAKDARDAQQTQ
+666 QQAKEARDTQQTK
-679 LNLAVTAK
+679 LNQAVSAK
-687 TGADQRLSTART
+687 SGADQRLTTART
-699 RLQASKDAARRAATA
+699 RLQASKDTARRTALA
-714 ALEAC
+714 ALETC
-719 RGNLAA
+719 RTNLSA
-725 AKTSLVDTEK
+725 AKTSLADAEK
-735 RHASELREQEQ
+735 RHAAELRDLEK
-746 ANSKEL
+746 ANAKEL
-752 VGMRQTHDKELASID
+752 EELTQTHEKDVGTID
-767 GAIQGIAARLK
+767 DAIRGIAACLKDRLG
-778 ARLAEIASQRNEA
+778 EIATRRNEA

-798 VSVLDPIRAD
+798 VSFLDPIRND
-808 IQQLEQRIDQA
+808 IQQLDQRIEQA
-819 SKDRRYIAEYRDWM
+819 SKDRRYVAEYRDWLT
-833 AVSWGQRPQHVESQA
+833 VSWEQRPQHVESQV
-848 AAKEAKRQLEEK
+848 AAKAAKQQFEEN
-860 HRELM
+860 HRELVR
-865 QDRDKRLN
+865 QRDADLK
-873 EHDRVAKEVAESVDK
+873 EHDRIATEVADAIDK
-888 AEKLR
+888 AEKSR

-899 IGNLASWPK
+899 MGNLASWPK
-908 DTATFEAGFDDR
+908 DKATFEAGFDNR
-920 VSLELLTARRRELQ
+920 VSLELLSARRRELQ
-934 RDYAELLKRVHEGVD
+934 RDYGELLKRIHEGVD

-966 HATAQQ
+966 HATTQQ

-988 LRGWY
+988 LRGWF

-1039 LHQGQVFANIADV
+1039 LHQGLIFANISDV

-1068 IENLHHE
+1068 IEALHFE

-1103 DDKGLVADP
+1103 DDRGLVADP

-1159 NRIRRKERVAVPFV
+1159 NRIRRRERVAVPFV

-1226 ATVKLEHEEHEHA
+1226 ATVKLDHEEHVHA

>member
-1 MTENLLGF
+1 MNQIPT
-9 NSVITSD
+9 
-16 LPAVHMDI
+16 DI
-24 TPQESKATSDTLPA
+24 TPASDKQLDQNTPE
-38 NNPADFRLTRL
+38 FRLTRL

-63 DLSGHTALT
+63 DLAGHTALT

-143 NYRFINRPFSPDL
+143 NYRFINRPFSPEL
-156 FRDANGLV
+156 FRDTNGLV

-243 SIQENTEAFS
+243 SIQENTDAFS

-265 GEYEAHNAVMDKAP
+265 GEYEAHNAVMEKAP
-279 IMDELELLDQQRR
+279 IMEELEQHDQHRR
-292 QAVDEFSVL
+292 QAVDEFAVL
-301 HARFQLMH
+301 HARFELMR
-309 DHYQAQVIAGEGEEQ
+309 DHYLAQVVAGEAEEE
-324 RLSKLRTEL
+324 RLRNLRTQQ
-333 VTDFNARSLALQTA
+333 VSDFNARSLTLQTA

-353 KINSASS
+353 KINGATS

-369 QQFDEDKAD
+369 LQFDADKAD
-378 ERAQAVD
+378 DRALAVD
-385 ALPEMET
+385 ALPETET
-392 RLKEQR
+392 RVKAQR
-398 TRLQELEDSSKSVV
+398 ARLQELEASSKSVV
-412 EIFDKMD
+412 EVFDKMD
-419 AAARKDADDD
+419 AGARKDADDD
-429 TRQLEARKSALVQD
+429 TRQLEARKSGLVQD
-443 YSGRQATIFS
+443 FSNRQAAIYS
-453 RHAEHQRQIAE
+453 RHAENQRQVSD
-464 RHRSELAGLNTNV
+464 RQRTELAGLNSNV
-477 ATLGAEAARLE
+477 ANLGADVAKLE

-495 PDPEAQQAYDLELE
+495 PDPECQQAYDLEFE
-509 AVQEAMRRID
+509 AGQEAMRRID
-519 ELRGGLEPLE
+519 ELRGSLEPLE

-543 AMMNGSQQSL
+543 AMMNGSQQAL

-576 FLRANKPDWAQDIGR
+576 FLRAHKQDWAQNVGR
-591 LVSERTLLRS
+591 TVSEKTRLRT
-601 DLAPVLSGGTDLFG
+601 DLSPALTGGDDLFG

-620 EQLDASRLASEES
+620 DQLDATRLASEES
-633 IQQEISRLRQ
+633 IQQEIARLRQ
-643 LVEKRQKQY
+643 LVQKRQRQH
-652 DEDKAKLNEASRQR
+652 DEDKAKLAEASRQR
-666 QQAKDARDAQQTQ
+666 QLAKDARDAHQTQ
-679 LNLAVTAK
+679 LNQAISAK
-687 TGADQRLSTART
+687 GGADQRLTTARA
-699 RLQASKDAARRAATA
+699 RLQASKETARRAAVA
-714 ALEAC
+714 ALESC
-719 RGNLAA
+719 RSNLSAA
-725 AKTSLVDTEK
+725 RASLADTET
-735 RHASELREQEQ
+735 RHASELRDLEK
-746 ANSKEL
+746 ANA
-752 VGMRQTHDKELASID
+752 KELAGLKQAHDTEVGSID
-767 GAIQGIAARLK
+767 GAIQGIATRLK
-778 ARLAEIASQRNEA
+778 ERLAEIATQRNEA
-791 LKANGVD
+791 LRANGVD
-798 VSVLDPIRAD
+798 VSVLDPIRTD
-808 IQQLEQRIDQA
+808 IQLLDQRIDQA
-819 SKDRRYIAEYRDWM
+819 NKDRRYVAEYRDWL
-833 AVSWGQRPQHVESQA
+833 AVSWTQRQQHVDNQA
-848 AAKEAKRQLEEK
+848 TAKAAKQKLEET
-860 HRELM
+860 HRDLVNE
-865 QDRDKRLN
+865 RDARLK
-873 EHDRVAKEVAESVDK
+873 EHDRIAKEVTDAIDK
-888 AEKLR
+888 AEKSR

-899 IGNLASWPK
+899 MSNLVSWPK
-908 DTATFEAGFDDR
+908 DKATFEAGFDDR
-920 VSLELLTARRRELQ
+920 VSLELLTARRRQLQ
-934 RDYAELLKRVHEGVD
+934 QEYAELLKRIHEGVD

-1090 FISAAREVAMVLS
+1090 FISAARDVAMVLS

-1159 NRIRRKERVAVPFV
+1159 NRIRRKERVVVPFV

-1198 MVSAFPDVDPDLAPL
+1198 LVSAFPDVDPDLAPL

-1226 ATVKLEHEEHEHA
+1226 ATVKLEHEEHANV